1 MKRYLIIIALF
12 LGFVACAPESA
23 LDVSAKLSVAENKI
37 EAKAAKGVYL
47 LTITSDTKWR
57 ASCDSDWLFL
67 RQYHG
72 EGNGQVEVEILA
84 NKDDDERSCVIVIK
98 GDGVAEAIEI
108 PVIQASAKGLLV
120 ERTIY
125 EIGADGG
132 NVVVDLQTNT
142 ELSATID
149 VEWITFVEP
158 TRAMEARQMVFAV
171 APNSAPEPR
180 TATITLSG
188 EDVEDEILTITQSE
202 ANALVVEKTTYEVAA
217 KGGD

>member
-47 LTITSDTKWR
+47 LTVTSDTKWR

-98 GDGVAEAIEI
+98 GDGTS
-108 PVIQASAKGLLV
+108 VIL
-120 ERTIY
+120 
-125 EIGADGG
+125 D
-132 NVVVDLQTNT
+132 
-142 ELSATID
+142 
-149 VEWITFVEP
+149 
-158 TRAMEARQMVFAV
+158 
-171 APNSAPEPR
+171 
-180 TATITLSG
+180 
-188 EDVEDEILTITQSE
+188 EDVI
-202 ANALVVEKTTYEVAA
+202 
-217 KGGD
+217 GGPYTVIHTK

>member
-23 LDVSAKLSVAENKI
+23 LDVSSKLSVAENKI

-98 GDGVAEAIEI
+98 GDRVAEAIEI

-120 ERTIY
+120 ERTVY

-142 ELSATID
+142 ELSAQID
-149 VEWITFVEP
+149 VEWITLVEP
-158 TRAMEARQMVFAV
+158 TRAMEARSQ
-171 APNSAPEPR
+171 
-180 TATITLSG
+180 
-188 EDVEDEILTITQSE
+188 
-202 ANALVVEKTTYEVAA
+202 
-217 KGGD
+217 